1 MITLAIIIAL
11 ALVGRRISNA
21 LRAVVSIAAR

>member
-1 MITLAIIIAL
+1 MITLTIVIAL
-11 ALVGRRISNA
+11 ALVGKRMSNA